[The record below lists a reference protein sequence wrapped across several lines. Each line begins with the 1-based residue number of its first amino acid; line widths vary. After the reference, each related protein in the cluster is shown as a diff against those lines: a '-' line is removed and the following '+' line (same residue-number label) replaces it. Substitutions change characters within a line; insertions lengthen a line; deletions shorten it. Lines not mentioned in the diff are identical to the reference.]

1 MDRLLSRRPL
11 RSRAG
16 FTIIELMIA
25 AAIISLLVAVAI
37 PRVSGSIRLANE
49 ASTKAKLGSI
59 RTALSIYYADN
70 EGVYPSDLDPLMRP
84 GSKYVTRVL
93 PLYTGAH
100 GERNSVRYSAERGAD
115 SDTGAWGY
123 VNDGPEIGT
132 VWVDCSH
139 TDSKNHLWNSY

>member
-1 MDRLLSRRPL
+1 LNR

-16 FTIIELMIA
+16 FTLIELMIA
-25 AAIISLLVAVAI
+25 ASIISLLIAVAI
-37 PRVSGSIRLANE
+37 PRISGTIRLANE

-70 EGVYPSDLDPLMRP
+70 DGAYPSDLDPLMRP
-84 GSKYVTRVL
+84 GSKYLARVL

-100 GERNSVRYSAERGAD
+100 GERNSVQYSSARSGD

-123 VNDGPEIGT
+123 VNSGSETGT

-139 TDSKNHLWNSY
+139 TDSKNHIWNAY

>member
-1 MDRLLSRRPL
+1 MDHLLTRPSF

-16 FTIIELMIA
+16 FSLIELMIA

-37 PRVSGSIRLANE
+37 PRISGTIRLANE
-49 ASTKAKLGSI
+49 GSTKAKLGSI

-70 EGVYPSDLDPLMRP
+70 DGAYPTDLDPLMRP
-84 GSKYVTRVL
+84 GSKYLTRVL

-100 GERNSVRYSAERGAD
+100 GEGNSVQYSSSRVSD
-115 SDTGAWGY
+115 SDTGSWGY
-123 VNDGPEIGT
+123 VNSGSETGT

-139 TDSKNHLWNSY
+139 TDSKNQVWNAY